1 MAQNTL
7 TQNAKSLLQQPVI
20 LNLALVLDDGSPHIT
35 PVWVDIEGDNV
46 VINTARGRSKD
57 KHLHQGSKV
66 AISVVDPTNPF
77 NVVALQGTVVEI
89 TEEGADAHID
99 KLAKKYL
106 GVDSYPNRTPAEVRV
121 KVTIQPNKIWMQPQ

>member
-7 TQNAKSLLQQPVI
+7 TQNSKSLLQQPVI
-20 LNLALVLDDGSPHIT
+20 LNLALVLDDGTPHIT
-35 PVWVDIEGDNV
+35 PVWVDVEGDNL
-46 VINTARGRSKD
+46 VINTARGRSKE
-57 KHLHQGSKV
+57 KHLHQRSKV

-77 NVVALQGTVVEI
+77 NVVALQGTVVDI

-106 GVDSYPNRTPAEVRV
+106 GVDSYPNRTPTEVRV